1 MMRTNKFNIFR
12 IITKTTHF
20 LLIGL
25 FVIAIG
31 QTAGRT
37 ASAQERGPARGS
49 GKISISK
56 EAVKESKESR
66 YSTYA
71 CQQKINDLTIVQH
84 PADRYEFLF
93 RTPCATHVTIEFSD
107 QPPVSLSPPRFK
119 KGVYDPNKAL
129 VPTITTG
136 LIGERTEH
144 NLQAHLGPD
153 KEVDYY
159 IITVQDALG
168 NKVYKAGSLVLDSV
182 RPDRVRAKIR
192 RY

>member
-1 MMRTNKFNIFR
+1 MRTTKLNISKR
-12 IITKTTHF
+12 ISRTILF
-20 LLIGL
+20 LLVGL
-25 FVIAIG
+25 FVMAIG
-31 QTAGRT
+31 QTASLT
-37 ASAQERGPARGS
+37 ASAQEPEKAKGS
-49 GKISISK
+49 GRISTSDS
-56 EAVKESKESR
+56 VKAINETR
-66 YSTYA
+66 YRILA

-84 PADRYEFLF
+84 PAGRYEFLF

-119 KGVYDPNKAL
+119 KATYDPNKAL
-129 VPTITTG
+129 IPTITTG

-144 NLQAHLGPD
+144 NLQAHLGPN

-182 RPDRVRAKIR
+182 RDFKVRAKKYPR
-192 RY
+192 